1 MRRLTETENTTDMK
15 LGLYFRQAWYNLRV
29 NRVYSAVFIAGT
41 ALSLALVM
49 AFLTVLSARV
59 VNTVPETHRDRTMV
73 ISRIELRSE
82 TIMFSA
88 APNYRFARDFLKD
101 MPEVECW
108 SAVYTYYDTFAA
120 LENTSDEVSY
130 AYARMV
136 DRNFWKIFSLDFL
149 YGRPISESGMDLNTP
164 EAVVTESLARSLTG
178 RTDAVG
184 EKVYMDGYTLTV
196 CGVVRDVPMS
206 ATLAFSEIWLPSTI
220 GDKTLVPESSA
231 LAKYM
236 NGNEII
242 VLLRDGKDIPA
253 VKQAVLDRVEQY
265 NNIEKSEYKMT
276 VSGIDSQRQYI
287 FSGSDLGSSAYAWLG
302 AGVVLLILLVP
313 LLNLSGMVNSRME
326 ARLTEFGT
334 RKSFGAGPRSILAQI
349 AGENLLMTLMG
360 GVVGLLV
367 AWLIIVL
374 FSQQMNAMVPGSVL
388 VESYTYKV
396 PESGGFFDF
405 RDFFNIGLYAV
416 LLVIL
421 AVLNMISAVIP
432 AVKVIRRPITE
443 SLNCKK

>member
-1 MRRLTETENTTDMK
+1 MK

-59 VNTVPETHRDRTMV
+59 VNTVPETHRDRMMV

-82 TIMFSA
+82 TIMFGA

-220 GDKTLVPESSA
+220 GDKTLGPESSA

-334 RKSFGAGPRSILAQI
+334 RKSFGACGGSILSQI
-349 AGENLLMTLMG
+349 TWENLLLTLIG
-360 GVVGLLV
+360 GVLGLVLS
-367 AWLIIVL
+367 WLLLEV
-374 FSQQMNAMVPGSVL
+374 FSRQVSMLIPGGGWMPG
-388 VESYTYKV
+388 YGT
-396 PESGGFFDF
+396 PEAGYFDF
-405 RDFFNIGLYAV
+405 RDFYNIYLGTA
-416 LLVIL
+416 LLLIIV
-421 AVLNMISAVIP
+421 VLNVLSALLP
-432 AVKVIRRPITE
+432 ARRVIRHPITE
-443 SLNCKK
+443 SLNYKK